1 MPEVA
6 INPNLS
12 TIMRQA
18 KTMESRGRYC
28 AATRLY
34 QIAGNNGHGPASLRL
49 AELYMS
55 GRNDLRRDYVEAIRW
70 YNKAREQGMSI
81 PEKEKR

>member
-49 AELYMS
+49 AEL
-55 GRNDLRRDYVEAIRW
+55 
-70 YNKAREQGMSI
+70 K
-81 PEKEKR
+81 